1 MRKNL
6 KLKSLL
12 WESGITQRDLSK
24 TTKIPEAYIS
34 LAMSGRYVF
43 NSLEK
48 AKIARALGV
57 AESEIF
63 KE

>member
-1 MRKNL
+1 MKKNL

-12 WESGITQRDLSK
+12 WNQGITQRDLSK

-34 LAMSGRYVF
+34 LGLSGRYVF
-43 NSLEK
+43 NSLER

-57 AESEIF
+57 PESEIF